1 MPSEAYLKKKKHIYA
16 WRARNPDFRIKH
28 NAACV
33 KAERKRNL
41 VKKELKRF
49 LNILI
54 DDIP

>member
-1 MPSEAYLKKKKHIYA
+1 MPSEAYFKKKKHIYA
-16 WRARNPDFRIKH
+16 WRERNPDFRIKH

-33 KAERKRNL
+33 IAERRRNI